1 MQDPKIMQLMQGNP
15 MAQRIQAAMMAHIN
29 EHIGFEYRKQIEM
42 QLGMSLP
49 AQKDDAGEDVNM
61 SPEVEARLAPLLA
74 QAAQRLLGQN
84 QAQVA
89 QQQAQQQAQDPMVQ
103 LQQQELAIKQAE
115 QQRKSQKDMADMQL
129 RQQQLQIERERIAAQ
144 QQTAQM
150 QTKANALG
158 KVADMQSNR
167 QLESTRMKADVM
179 KHVATLQND
188 RQKQNKTIMAD
199 GLKTALGHTMN
210 VSQSE
215 KDRESKAQQ
224 PKPTKGEE

>member
-1 MQDPKIMQLMQGNP
+1 
-15 MAQRIQAAMMAHIN
+15 
-29 EHIGFEYRKQIEM
+29 
-42 QLGMSLP
+42 
-49 AQKDDAGEDVNM
+49 
-61 SPEVEARLAPLLA
+61 
-74 QAAQRLLGQN
+74 
-84 QAQVA
+84 
-89 QQQAQQQAQDPMVQ
+89 
-103 LQQQELAIKQAE
+103 
-115 QQRKSQKDMADMQL
+115 
-129 RQQQLQIERERIAAQ
+129 
-144 QQTAQM
+144 M

-210 VSQSE
+210 VSQSK